1 MIRRLQRNRRGS
13 VGILIALSG
22 VMIVGGA
29 AFGIDIGMLT
39 LSQRKLQGTADEAAL
54 AAMASSPERRS
65 QAIGQVLTANGVADA
80 SSDMILGRYDANP
93 DILPEARF
101 IPGTDGGAMRVVLR
115 RPVPLIF
122 GRILTG
128 KATQQVSASAV
139 AQRMDYVAFS
149 VGSRAARAGGG
160 LPGAFL
166 NALAGTNLSLSL
178 FDYQALASA
187 EVELLQM
194 IPLLGTRIG
203 LTGASF
209 DTILAADIRLPVL
222 LNAMADTTT
231 HPAAAAALRV
241 IASHALNSKVPLNRL
256 IDLGPLGKMSKAQSR
271 EVVNVGV
278 YQMLREVLAIS
289 NGQRQFYMDLGGTLP
304 GLTSTKIMLVIG
316 DRPAKTPWLAV
327 TQNGS
332 ATVQTS
338 QMRMLVDVQI
348 GVPRMANI
356 ELPIYME
363 AASAR
368 ARRSSMRCWEST
380 PSVTIESIPSPGS
393 IAIAQI
399 DRSRLEDMRQSPIMG
414 PATLLQIW
422 PAKVTGWTQINLST
436 DTAWQRVAFS
446 AAEIRN
452 GTTKTITANSAA
464 QGYASSLLHRMD
476 LRVEAGGRGV
486 GFRRLPQVV
495 GAALMPV
502 APTLDMLM
510 STISDLMGMHIG
522 QADLTVDG
530 ARCGAAS
537 LVA

>member
-1 MIRRLQRNRRGS
+1 MIRRLRRNRRGS

-231 HPAAAAALRV
+231 HPGAAAALRV

-368 ARRSSMRCWEST
+368 ARRSSMSCWEST
-380 PSVTIESIPSPGS
+380 PSVTIESIPP
-393 IAIAQI
+393 
-399 DRSRLEDMRQSPIMG
+399 P
-414 PATLLQIW
+414 
-422 PAKVTGWTQINLST
+422 
-436 DTAWQRVAFS
+436 
-446 AAEIRN
+446 
-452 GTTKTITANSAA
+452 
-464 QGYASSLLHRMD
+464 
-476 LRVEAGGRGV
+476 
-486 GFRRLPQVV
+486 
-495 GAALMPV
+495 
-502 APTLDMLM
+502 
-510 STISDLMGMHIG
+510 
-522 QADLTVDG
+522 
-530 ARCGAAS
+530 AAS
-537 LVA
+537 LSRRSTEAAWRTCGNRRSWVRPRCCRFGPPRSPAGRKSTFRPMRPGNGSPSARRKSGTAQPRPSPPIRQHKAMPVHCFTEWTSRSKRVVAALDSADCLRSWAPR